1 MNDVKET
8 IRDTILRSLE
18 SAAQGAPDPEA
29 PQSYAVGNIENAAI
43 GVFES
48 NDKLAIWMRDLGLD
62 PYKGPD
68 AVLGLGLLLALDVKN
83 HRRVEPV
90 IDEDFEWPDEH

>member
-1 MNDVKET
+1 MSEVKEMFKAS
-8 IRDTILRSLE
+8 ILRALND
-18 SAAQGAPDPEA
+18 AADGRPDPEA

-48 NDKLAIWMRDLGLD
+48 NDRLAQWMRSLDLD

-68 AVLGLGLLLALDVKN
+68 AVLGLGLLLTLDVKN
-83 HRRVEPV
+83 NRRPEPI
-90 IDEDFEWPDEH
+90 IDEDFEWPEEH